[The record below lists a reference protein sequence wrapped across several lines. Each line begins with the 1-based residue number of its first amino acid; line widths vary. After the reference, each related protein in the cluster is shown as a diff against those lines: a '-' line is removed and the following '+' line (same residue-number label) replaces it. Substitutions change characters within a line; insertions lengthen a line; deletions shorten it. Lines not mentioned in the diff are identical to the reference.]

1 MASLHMNRAV
11 SDTAT
16 QCFSLIER
24 LLSLTGAK
32 LSDKKQINVY
42 LNDLN
47 ELDYRCLDIVNNDVR
62 NIDVLWDI
70 LDQLYLGLFY
80 GDLL

>member
-1 MASLHMNRAV
+1 MASLHINRTV
-11 SDTAT
+11 SDTTT
-16 QCFSLIER
+16 QFFSLIER
-24 LLSLTGAK
+24 LLSLTSTK

-62 NIDVLWDI
+62 NIFNI
-70 LDQLYLGLFY
+70 LV
-80 GDLL
+80 